1 MKNKIIMGLLSI
13 LLLAFNILLLY
24 LFMDN
29 KNSIFITLGYLLLVF
44 ILFRVLIFLG
54 QKLLVKLKVLKY
66 ASDDFHYYD
75 KIEQDIRMKANIK
88 HKMQKDRLYSSILYN
103 ILLFVLVFL
112 VVKLN
117 NDEGIVSC
125 IFVGILLSLPSLIF
139 ITRLNEWD
147 GHGKLGGESDSSS
160 YQATKRKRKIRA
172 TTWDF
177 GGYKE
182 TTYRDEDGNK
192 IGRATTFDWG
202 PVRDTTFKD
211 KDGNETKV
219 EHWKF

>member
-1 MKNKIIMGLLSI
+1 MKNKVIIGLLSI

-29 KNSIFITLGYLLLVF
+29 KGSIFITLGYLLLVF
-44 ILFRVLIFLG
+44 ILFRILIFLG

-66 ASDDFHYYD
+66 TSDDFHYYD

-88 HKMQKDRLYSSILYN
+88 YKMQKDRLFSDILYN
-103 ILLFVLVFL
+103 IVLFILVFL

-117 NDEGIVSC
+117 NDEGVVSC
-125 IFVGILLSLPSLIF
+125 LFVAVLLCLPSLIL
-139 ITRLNEWD
+139 ITHLNEWD
-147 GHGKLGGESDSSS
+147 GYGKIGYNPSSS
-160 YQATKRKRKIRA
+160 SSTKKNKKISA
-172 TTWDF
+172 TTWNY
-177 GGYKE
+177 GRYSE
-182 TTYRDEDGNK
+182 TTYHDEDGNK
-192 IGRATTFDWG
+192 VGQATSFDWG

>member
-1 MKNKIIMGLLSI
+1 MKNKIIIGLLSI

-29 KNSIFITLGYLLLVF
+29 KGSIFITLGYLLLVF
-44 ILFRVLIFLG
+44 ILFRILLFLC

-66 ASDDFHYYD
+66 EADDFHYYD
-75 KIEQDIRMKANIK
+75 KIEQNIRMNANIK
-88 HKMQKDRLYSSILYN
+88 YKMQKDRLFSDILYN
-103 ILLFVLVFL
+103 IVLFILVFL

-147 GHGKLGGESDSSS
+147 GHGKLGDERDSSS
-160 YQATKRKRKIRA
+160 YQAPQRKRKIRA